1 MQSARNQHE
10 VEHLV
15 GQFGTVDTYLADKAR
30 RIPFLAMIAWKF
42 LRDAATVTGELNG
55 IALVC
60 SIVMDWQRGQI
71 IQGTT

>member
-1 MQSARNQHE
+1 
-10 VEHLV
+10 
-15 GQFGTVDTYLADKAR
+15 LAV
-30 RIPFLAMIAWKF
+30 IAWKF
-42 LRDAATVTGELNG
+42 LRDAATVAGELNG